1 MEVEALSVAHVRE
14 SGFLE
19 DRAYALI
26 DAAGGKIATAKNPRK
41 WPTLFSFQASL
52 IEISDSSEKVSTVC
66 IKIPDGTNVTS
77 EQGNINQILL
87 QFLNRDVVLK
97 VV

>member
-1 MEVEALSVAHVRE
+1 MGGEALSVAHVRE
-14 SGFLE
+14 SRFLG

-26 DAAGGKIATAKNPRK
+26 DAADGKIATAKNPRK

-66 IKIPDGTNVTS
+66 IKMPDGTNVTS

-87 QFLNRDVVLK
+87 QFLNRDVVLG